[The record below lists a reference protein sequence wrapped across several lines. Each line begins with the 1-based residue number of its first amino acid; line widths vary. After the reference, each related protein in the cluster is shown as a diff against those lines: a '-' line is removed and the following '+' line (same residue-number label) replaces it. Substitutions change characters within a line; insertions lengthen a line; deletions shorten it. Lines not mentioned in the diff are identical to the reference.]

1 MGSTPGL
8 EQLAEQPS
16 PVGFELGLDRLVE
29 TLLVGADVGQS
40 SSSTVKSRRVFLLK
54 FALSWPN
61 L

>member
-1 MGSTPGL
+1 L